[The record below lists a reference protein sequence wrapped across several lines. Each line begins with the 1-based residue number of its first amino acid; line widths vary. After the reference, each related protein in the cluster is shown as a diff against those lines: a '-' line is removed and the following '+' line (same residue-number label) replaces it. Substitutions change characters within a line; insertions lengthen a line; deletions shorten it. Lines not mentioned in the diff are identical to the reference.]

1 MGKQMD
7 ERESL
12 AALNRQDG
20 TIQLLRS
27 GGTMLGI
34 GILAALLLETLLG
47 GFSATG
53 AHTNGGWLALIVAL
67 MCIPFGVLLLLLG
80 IAKWFRNRSIS
91 HIS

>member
-1 MGKQMD
+1 MGQS
-7 ERESL
+7 ESH

-27 GGTMLGI
+27 GGTMLGT

-47 GFSATG
+47 GFTATG
-53 AHTNGGWLALIVAL
+53 AHTNSGWLALIVAL

-80 IAKWFRNRSIS
+80 TAKWLRNRSIS
-91 HIS
+91 HEG